1 MALPPPLLF
10 LPLLLGVA
18 RALPAGWLP
27 GDYPRTEA
35 GARLFADA
43 YNSTAEEVFFSS
55 TSASWTY
62 NTNLTDHNSKQQ
74 VAASLERQA
83 FTEAWGKKAKELF
96 SDALVDSFSD
106 PLLKKQI
113 KRINILGA
121 ANLRQAE
128 REKLNSILSSM
139 SNIYSTA
146 KVCLPGKT
154 ENCWSLEP
162 AHGHHFAVQPPL
174 LPRSHQI
181 DDLMDLMATSRSYK
195 KLLYA
200 WEGWHNNSGV
210 PLKELYSEFVKL
222 SNKATR
228 MDGFSDTGAYWRSWY
243 ESPSFQDDLEQLY
256 RQVEPLYKNLHAF
269 VRRRLYQHYG
279 PKYINLRGPIPAHLL
294 GNMWAQ
300 TWNNIYDMMVPF
312 PDKPNVDVTN
322 AMKEQD
328 WNATHM
334 FRVSEEFFTSLGLI
348 PMPQTF
354 WDRSMLEKPADGR
367 EVVCHASAW
376 DFYNREDF
384 RIKQCTTVTMEQLFT
399 VHHEMGHIQYYLQ
412 YRDQPVS
419 FRRGANPGFH
429 EAIGD
434 VLALSVSTPKHL
446 REIGLL
452 DDLPDDP
459 DSDIN
464 YLLKMALGKMAFL
477 PFGYLI
483 DQWRWGVFSGRIPPE
498 RYNAEWWYLRTK
510 YQGICP
516 PTQRSEEH
524 FDAGAKYHIPG
535 NTPYIRYFVSFI
547 LQFQF
552 HERLCKAANHTGP
565 LHKCD
570 IYRSK
575 AAGDIL
581 VKVLS
586 AGSSKPWPDVLQEA
600 LGTNKMDAGPLM
612 NYFGP
617 ITQWLQ
623 EQNKNE
629 TLGWPD
635 FEWRPPVPE
644 HYPEDIDKIADEVQ
658 AKEFL
663 ADFNSS
669 AEEVWNAYI
678 EASWTYESNI
688 SEHNKQAMLEKKLEM
703 SNHTLTYGL
712 KAREFDPTDFQDQS
726 LKRMLSKMRDIH
738 SAGLPEQELRMYN
751 DLVATMETK
760 YSVAEVCRAN
770 GTCHSLDPDLNKIMA
785 ESRDYMELLFA
796 WQGWRNASGRTIR
809 QDYVQYIQLAN
820 KAARLNGHSDNG
832 ASWRSVYETP
842 TFEQDLE
849 RLWRELEPL
858 YLNLHAYVRRALYRK
873 YGAKHVNLRGPIPA
887 HLLGNMWAQAWS
899 NIYDLLAPYPNATQV
914 DATPAMVAKGWDA
927 QRMFEESERFF
938 TSLGLKPMPSEFW
951 NKSMLEKPTDG
962 RKVVCHASAWDF
974 NNRKDFR
981 IKQCTV
987 VNMYDLVTVH
997 HEMGHVQY
1005 FLQYKDQPVSFRDG
1019 ANPGFHEAI
1028 GDVLALSVSTPKHLH
1043 SIGLLDKVETNPE
1056 SDINYLMKIALDKI
1070 CFLPFGYLMDQWR
1083 WKVFDGRISEGEYNK
1098 EWWSLRLKYQGVCPP
1113 VPRTEEDFD
1122 AGAKYHIPANVPYVR
1137 YFISY
1142 VIQFQFHEALCRA
1155 ANHSGPLHTCDIYR
1169 SKEAGKLLGKVMQ
1182 LGSSRPWPEA
1192 MALLTGQPHMSALP
1206 LVKYFQPLI
1215 DWLERENSKN
1225 GDIRGWPEYDWTPPS
1240 GEWALAT
1247 ALAPTT
1253 APSTREGKVDFLGMN
1268 LDSRAA
1274 ATGQWI
1280 LLVLM
1285 LVLFIATVY
1294 MICSHSRASKHKSSS
1309 ILELGAK

>member
-1 MALPPPLLF
+1 
-10 LPLLLGVA
+10 
-18 RALPAGWLP
+18 
-27 GDYPRTEA
+27 
-35 GARLFADA
+35 
-43 YNSTAEEVFFSS
+43 
-55 TSASWTY
+55 
-62 NTNLTDHNSKQQ
+62 
-74 VAASLERQA
+74 
-83 FTEAWGKKAKELF
+83 
-96 SDALVDSFSD
+96 
-106 PLLKKQI
+106 
-113 KRINILGA
+113 
-121 ANLRQAE
+121 
-128 REKLNSILSSM
+128 
-139 SNIYSTA
+139 
-146 KVCLPGKT
+146 
-154 ENCWSLEP
+154 
-162 AHGHHFAVQPPL
+162 
-174 LPRSHQI
+174 
-181 DDLMDLMATSRSYK
+181 
-195 KLLYA
+195 
-200 WEGWHNNSGV
+200 
-210 PLKELYSEFVKL
+210 
-222 SNKATR
+222 
-228 MDGFSDTGAYWRSWY
+228 
-243 ESPSFQDDLEQLY
+243 
-256 RQVEPLYKNLHAF
+256 
-269 VRRRLYQHYG
+269 
-279 PKYINLRGPIPAHLL
+279 
-294 GNMWAQ
+294 
-300 TWNNIYDMMVPF
+300 
-312 PDKPNVDVTN
+312 
-322 AMKEQD
+322 
-328 WNATHM
+328 
-334 FRVSEEFFTSLGLI
+334 
-348 PMPQTF
+348 
-354 WDRSMLEKPADGR
+354 
-367 EVVCHASAW
+367 
-376 DFYNREDF
+376 
-384 RIKQCTTVTMEQLFT
+384 MEQLFT

-429 EAIGD
+429 EAVGD

-459 DSDIN
+459 GLPAFPLLDSTGQ
-464 YLLKMALGKMAFL
+464 LTGSQSEEEVPVMALGKMAFL

-581 VKVLS
+581 VYVSEKVLS

-809 QDYVQYIQLAN
+809 QDYVRYIQLAN

-858 YLNLHAYVRRALYRK
+858 YLNLHAYVRRALYKK

-927 QRMFEESERFF
+927 QKMFEESEHFF
-938 TSLGLKPMPSEFW
+938 TSLGLKPMPPEFW

-981 IKQCTV
+981 CGTTDLQIKQCTV

-1137 YFISY
+1137 VQRALSQNIMFPGHWGRFWLPSHLVERYFISY

-1169 SKEAGKLLGKVMQ
+1169 SKEAGKLLGFKLTPAMCLSLGRKVMQ

-1225 GDIRGWPEYDWTPPS
+1225 GDICGWPEYDWTPPR
-1240 GEWALAT
+1240 GEWALAA